1 MSVNLRYPNIS
12 GFTEKE
18 QLAQIKSYLYQ
29 LVDQLNYA
37 LPSLGGSTQTYEV
50 QGTEVSYYE
59 LRSLIISTTGEL
71 RDQYEKL
78 YQRLETDY
86 TSKKDFNE
94 NAEAV
99 SAELDRLLELI
110 NTLDGL
116 VENLKGEDV
125 TIKESIA
132 DLSGS
137 VTSLSKSVG
146 DLAAEDV
153 AIKKTIDD
161 LAAEDVAVKK
171 SITDLSG
178 VVNALKN
185 TLDSL
190 STKVDGIDKRIQSII
205 DFVKEAG
212 TSGGW
217 TYKKWNGGTCELF
230 GTFTRTTTSDPA
242 AVGSM
247 FCSEEFLIATPF
259 VINNAVVTGS
269 ADGMFSIVNAGT
281 DGGNNIRFVLLR
293 PDSFDV
299 GTNAVVKLHVVGTF
313 NPGGIE

>member
-125 TIKESIA
+125 TIKE
-132 DLSGS
+132 
-137 VTSLSKSVG
+137 
-146 DLAAEDV
+146 
-153 AIKKTIDD
+153 
-161 LAAEDVAVKK
+161 